1 MPAQECFASIA
12 DYDAFQSEPTA
23 GVIDSLS
30 RIGGALLVLGA
41 GGKMGPT
48 LCRMALRA
56 AEIGGYPLRVIAV
69 SRFGDTSTRVMFE
82 EMGCETIAADLLDPA
97 ALSALPN
104 IENIV
109 YLAGQKFGSQH
120 DEAQTWRMN
129 AILPAHVAERFPTSR
144 FAVLSTG
151 NVYPFSEPVTGG
163 PLPDAPIGP
172 IGHYAESCVAREQ
185 AFTAAAA
192 KQGTKS
198 SILRLNYA
206 NELRYGVLTDI
217 ARKVWNRD
225 VVDISMGAVNV
236 LFQGDACA
244 WTLQSLALAD
254 NPPRIL
260 NLAGP
265 ETIGIREL
273 ALWFGARFGIPLTLA
288 GTPATTSLLSN
299 GAETHALFGYPRV
312 SLYEMMLQVASWT
325 ESGGE
330 ISGKPTKFEVRDG
343 RF

>member
-1 MPAQECFASIA
+1 M
-12 DYDAFQSEPTA
+12 
-23 GVIDSLS
+23 
-30 RIGGALLVLGA
+30 
-41 GGKMGPT
+41 
-48 LCRMALRA
+48 
-56 AEIGGYPLRVIAV
+56 
-69 SRFGDTSTRVMFE
+69 
-82 EMGCETIAADLLDPA
+82 
-97 ALSALPN
+97 
-104 IENIV
+104 
-109 YLAGQKFGSQH
+109 
-120 DEAQTWRMN
+120 
-129 AILPAHVAERFPTSR
+129 
-144 FAVLSTG
+144 
-151 NVYPFSEPVTGG
+151 
-163 PLPDAPIGP
+163 
-172 IGHYAESCVAREQ
+172 
-185 AFTAAAA
+185 
-192 KQGTKS
+192 
-198 SILRLNYA
+198 
-206 NELRYGVLTDI
+206 
-217 ARKVWNRD
+217 NRD

>member
-1 MPAQECFASIA
+1 LPAPERFASIA

-30 RIGGALLVLGA
+30 RVGGTLLVLGA

-56 AEIGGYPLRVIAV
+56 AEIGGYPLRAVAV
-69 SRFGDTSTRVMFE
+69 SRFGDASTRTVFD
-82 EMGCETIAADLLDPA
+82 EMGCETIACDLLDA
-97 ALSALPN
+97 SALASLPD

-163 PLPDAPIGP
+163 PLPGEPLGP
-172 IGHYAESCVAREQ
+172 VGHYAESCVAREQ
-185 AFTAAAA
+185 AFVDAAA
-192 KQGTKS
+192 KWDTKS

-217 ARKVWNRD
+217 ARKVMKRES
-225 VVDISMGAVNV
+225 VDISMGAVNV

-273 ALWFGARFGIPLTLA
+273 ALWFGARFGIPVMVSGA
-288 GTPATTSLLSN
+288 PASTSLLSN
-299 GAETHALFGYPRV
+299 GVETHALFGYPRV
-312 SLYEMMLQVASWT
+312 SLYEMLQQVASWT
-325 ESGGE
+325 ESGGA